1 MMPAFSTARLRRAP
15 AARLA
20 RLKVLGL
27 LALTLGAAASCQNFL
42 VADNPG
48 AVEAD
53 DLNDPSY
60 ASLIGA
66 GPIFAFQD
74 SWDDITYW
82 NGQFVDEIINRNG
95 PNPFIEEGQIDRRE
109 LYSDMTYIPAFI
121 YSPVQ
126 RARFLA
132 DDAVRR
138 LTVILGDTVKRD
150 LRVARALAYG
160 GYTYIGLGE
169 MMCVTPIDRSVP
181 KTWDEM
187 MTTAVTKF
195 DSAIVIANAAK
206 AYYATLTPAVPNAIL
221 AADSVIAFA
230 NVGAARASLNKNDKA
245 KATAYAQLVPT
256 AFVFNAYYTDNTT
269 GQIHRTYNRIGTGN
283 GVGTLAGTPF
293 EAMAADPRV
302 PRATTP
308 AGRAGTP
315 LSPPSYSSFN
325 NTVAGANFTPV
336 TAVRVASGLE
346 AQYIIAEAQ
355 GPTAAT
361 LAFVN
366 TRRAAGLQTPVTL
379 AGDAL
384 MAELRDQKSR
394 DFYLDNHRLG
404 DLRRYKK
411 YYNVDLFPKGPYPGS
426 TTSQVYNETI
436 DCWPLPTNEI
446 NDNPNI
452 PR

>member
-1 MMPAFSTARLRRAP
+1 MSLGGFALVVGTV
-15 AARLA
+15 AA
-20 RLKVLGL
+20 
-27 LALTLGAAASCQNFL
+27 CQNFL
-42 VADNPG
+42 TAENPG
-48 AVEAD
+48 AVEAS
-53 DLNDPSY
+53 DLNDAAY
-60 ASLIGA
+60 ASLIA
-66 GPIFAFQD
+66 NGPIFAFQD
-74 SWDDITYW
+74 SYDDITYW
-82 NGQFVDEIINRNG
+82 NGQLTDEIINRNG

-132 DDAVRR
+132 EDAVRR
-138 LTVILGDTVKRD
+138 LTVILGDTVGRD
-150 LRVARALAYG
+150 LRVARSLAYG
-160 GYTYIGLGE
+160 AYNYIALGE
-169 MMCVTPIDRSVP
+169 MMCTTPIDRGVP
-181 KTWDEM
+181 KTWEEM
-187 MTTAVTKF
+187 MTAAVVKF

-206 AYYATLTPAVPNAIL
+206 AYYATLTPAQPNAIL

-245 KATAYAQLVPT
+245 KATTYAALVP
-256 AFVFNAYYTDNTT
+256 AGFVFYAYYTDNTT
-269 GQIHRTYNRIGTGN
+269 AQIHRTYNRIGTGN

-315 LSPPSYSSFN
+315 LSPSSYSSFN
-325 NTVAGANFTPV
+325 NTVVGANFLPT
-336 TAVRVASGLE
+336 TSFRIASGLE
-346 AQYIIAEAQ
+346 ARYIAAEAA
-355 GPTAAT
+355 GPTPAT
-361 LAFVN
+361 LTFVN
-366 TRRAAGLQTPVTL
+366 ERRAAGLQTPTAVT
-379 AGDAL
+379 GDAL

-411 YYNVDLFPKGPYPGS
+411 YYTVDLFPKGPYPGS
-426 TTSQVYNETI
+426 TTGQIYNETI

-446 NDNPNI
+446 NDNPNV
-452 PR
+452 PKG